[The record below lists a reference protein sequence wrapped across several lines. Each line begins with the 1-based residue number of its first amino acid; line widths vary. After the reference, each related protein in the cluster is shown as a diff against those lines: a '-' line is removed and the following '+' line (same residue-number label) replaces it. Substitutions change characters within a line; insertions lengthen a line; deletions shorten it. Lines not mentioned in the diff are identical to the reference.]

1 MYEGFAFLQNLC
13 DTPVRRRIV
22 DIPLIFKMQPDYYLF
37 VSNSLLILKQKWI
50 IIPPFYWPT

>member
-22 DIPLIFKMQPDYYLF
+22 DIPLIFK
-37 VSNSLLILKQKWI
+37 
-50 IIPPFYWPT
+50 T